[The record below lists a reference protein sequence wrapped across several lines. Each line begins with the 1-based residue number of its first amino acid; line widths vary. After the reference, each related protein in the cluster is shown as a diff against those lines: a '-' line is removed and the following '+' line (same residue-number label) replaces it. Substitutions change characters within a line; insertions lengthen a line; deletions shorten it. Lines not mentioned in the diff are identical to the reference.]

1 MLNIFL
7 FFITLVIG
15 LVLFLFA
22 LNLMSITINRIINDK
37 IKKLIFCFTD
47 NSFYGLIIGTIITA
61 LIQSSS
67 LVTVLTIAL
76 VKAKVINLKQS
87 LAIIMGANI
96 GTTMTTFMTGID
108 LEKFTM
114 FFFIIS
120 IFSFFI
126 NKNTSNFFLSL
137 ALLLFGLGLMG
148 ISTKFIFKLDMV
160 YHFFLK
166 MMEHKNLAVFTGFLV
181 TAILQSSTA
190 VTVIIQA
197 IYSNQEISLQVAL
210 LLLLGT
216 NIGTTI
222 TGLIAAIGKDKE
234 AKRVALFH
242 LIFNILGVIIFIPFI
257 NNFTLFI
264 YSFNV
269 NRALKVAI
277 ASTLFNIISVIL
289 FFPFIQKISDI
300 LEKIY

>member
-148 ISTKFIFKLDMV
+148 ISTKFIFKLD
-160 YHFFLK
+160 
-166 MMEHKNLAVFTGFLV
+166 
-181 TAILQSSTA
+181 
-190 VTVIIQA
+190 
-197 IYSNQEISLQVAL
+197 
-210 LLLLGT
+210 
-216 NIGTTI
+216 
-222 TGLIAAIGKDKE
+222 
-234 AKRVALFH
+234 
-242 LIFNILGVIIFIPFI
+242 
-257 NNFTLFI
+257 
-264 YSFNV
+264 
-269 NRALKVAI
+269 
-277 ASTLFNIISVIL
+277 
-289 FFPFIQKISDI
+289 
-300 LEKIY
+300 

>member
-96 GTTMTTFMTGID
+96 GTTMTTFMIGID

-114 FFFIIS
+114 FFH
-120 IFSFFI
+120 
-126 NKNTSNFFLSL
+126 N
-137 ALLLFGLGLMG
+137 
-148 ISTKFIFKLDMV
+148 
-160 YHFFLK
+160 
-166 MMEHKNLAVFTGFLV
+166 
-181 TAILQSSTA
+181 
-190 VTVIIQA
+190 
-197 IYSNQEISLQVAL
+197 
-210 LLLLGT
+210 
-216 NIGTTI
+216 
-222 TGLIAAIGKDKE
+222 
-234 AKRVALFH
+234 
-242 LIFNILGVIIFIPFI
+242 
-257 NNFTLFI
+257 
-264 YSFNV
+264 
-269 NRALKVAI
+269 
-277 ASTLFNIISVIL
+277 
-289 FFPFIQKISDI
+289 
-300 LEKIY
+300 